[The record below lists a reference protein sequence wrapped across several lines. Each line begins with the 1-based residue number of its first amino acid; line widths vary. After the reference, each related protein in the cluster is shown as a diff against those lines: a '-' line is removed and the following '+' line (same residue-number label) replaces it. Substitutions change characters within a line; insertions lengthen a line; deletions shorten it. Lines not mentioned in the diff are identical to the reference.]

1 MAYWPRSL
9 YTAPPQ
15 DYDDARRIRRFR
27 VVDRSGYPGENT
39 YRREGCTLTDG
50 GSCRLSE
57 LDSLSSTE
65 ANRRLPALEQ
75 SLYAGYDGQRYGWQ
89 PTSINCHN
97 GELFRPASE
106 AMARALD
113 SGQAVPCSA
122 APGGGVISFLVAAS
136 ALIRWFLA
144 KRLFRCLR
152 FTRPL

>member
-1 MAYWPRSL
+1 M
-9 YTAPPQ
+9 
-15 DYDDARRIRRFR
+15 
-27 VVDRSGYPGENT
+27 DRSGYPGENT

-113 SGQAVPCSA
+113 SSQAVPCSA
-122 APGGGVISFLVAAS
+122 APGGGVISFFS
-136 ALIRWFLA
+136 GS
-144 KRLFRCLR
+144 KRLN
-152 FTRPL
+152 PLVLSKAPFPVPQVHTTFVISHNICELNPVS